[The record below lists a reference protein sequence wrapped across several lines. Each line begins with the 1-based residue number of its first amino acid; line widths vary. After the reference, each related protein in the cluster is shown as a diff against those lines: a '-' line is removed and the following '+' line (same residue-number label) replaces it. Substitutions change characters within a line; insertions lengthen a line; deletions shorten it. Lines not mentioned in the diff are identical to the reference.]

1 MMDIHQD
8 EIRSQYEEVRRQR
21 AKLPPWDELDDDL
34 VFAVLRAY
42 EAGARRAAKQPE
54 QGSKDQQAAPAR
66 RLRST
71 TEALAERMF
80 DAVVRELRGEVPPNG
95 VVDLFKGIPQH
106 TARLAIAR
114 QASRL
119 LTRAVWDDLD
129 ELGDSGWKK
138 LLDEFRDEMDWPSE

>member
-21 AKLPPWDELDDDL
+21 AKLPPWDELDDDV

-80 DAVVRELRGEVPPNG
+80 AAVERELRGEVHG
-95 VVDLFKGIPQH
+95 EMDVFKGIHQH
-106 TARLAIAR
+106 TARMAIAR
-114 QASRL
+114 MASWL
-119 LTRAVWDDLD
+119 LTRAVWDDLN
-129 ELGDSGWKK
+129 ELDDSGWKK
-138 LLDEFRDEMDWPSE
+138 LLDEFCDEMDWPSE